1 MNEKHHEWIQL
12 LESEWSKPDGFLG
25 QVREGVFDYKRGAAF
40 LEMLES
46 IKLPEDSTIDRRLVA
61 LLWYIPNF
69 LIWQKERVMEKGG
82 NAIAFEQLTNRVQ
95 GIVEEIL
102 GVP

>member
-1 MNEKHHEWIQL
+1 MNEKHHEWIQI

-25 QVREGVFDYKRGAAF
+25 LVREGVFDYKRGAVF
-40 LEMLES
+40 LETLES
-46 IKLPEDSTIDRRLVA
+46 VKLPEGATINRRLVA

-69 LIWQKERVMEKGG
+69 LRWQKERVVEKGG
-82 NAIAFEQLTNRVQ
+82 DAVAFEQLTNRAQ